1 LTTSRFSPWRILFV
15 LASLLL
21 LAGGP
26 QHPGGTMAEMLAHPK
41 WFASHALV
49 TAGFA
54 AMLLGLVLFRR
65 SITLPERSAR
75 WLRLALVG
83 TALQVIEMFFHTG
96 ASVDHANLMA
106 GRSTPILT
114 THLVLSALCY
124 PIFAVTVA
132 GFIWAAARDR
142 VLGSHWISWLGIL
155 GVVGHGAA
163 APLVV
168 VGGFIGARVL
178 FMTMML
184 AALWLLLAA
193 FWPVRLR
200 AAAMPAL
207 APPAAG

>member
-1 LTTSRFSPWRILFV
+1 LTTARFSPWRILFV
-15 LASLLL
+15 IAALLL

-54 AMLLGLVLFRR
+54 AMLVGLVLFRR
-65 SITLPERSAR
+65 SGTLPARSSR
-75 WLRLALVG
+75 WLRLALIG
-83 TALQVIEMFFHTG
+83 TALQVIEMFFHTA

-106 GRSTPILT
+106 GKATPILT
-114 THLVLSALCY
+114 THLFLSVVCY

-132 GFIWAAARDR
+132 GFIWAAASER

-155 GVVGHGAA
+155 GLLGHGAA

-168 VGGFIGARVL
+168 AGGFIGARIL
-178 FMTMML
+178 FPMMML

-193 FWPVRLR
+193 FWPVRER
-200 AAAMPAL
+200 APGF
-207 APPAAG
+207 AAGTPARAL